1 LETGRL
7 SCCCRCRLEAWRG
20 RTFQGG
26 DDLRSPAGYAFHTG
40 RALIPNHLSD
50 EDRFR
55 TPALLVEHGI
65 ARAIDVIIQSDAKRY
80 GLLEVDSPG
89 EGKFDEADISFME
102 SFAAIL
108 GVAIQ
113 RGEREA
119 PLQEAVALQDVL
131 VQEASHKIKN
141 SLSVVAGLLFMQA
154 RTAANEEVAHA
165 LRDAGHR
172 LQTVASVHDL
182 LWRNKTGCTVG
193 LGSFIGELCDHLQ
206 QSTPGILIRSQV
218 EDVEDLTQQAVTIGL
233 LVNELVTNAIKYA
246 FDEAGGV
253 VGVQILSAEEGRLRL
268 LVVDHGT
275 GLPLDF
281 EAAGKSSLGVN
292 LIASLSRQIGGEP
305 RWERLEPGTRFV
317 VDVLP
322 ASDCAV
328 PELR

>member
-1 LETGRL
+1 
-7 SCCCRCRLEAWRG
+7 
-20 RTFQGG
+20 
-26 DDLRSPAGYAFHTG
+26 
-40 RALIPNHLSD
+40 
-50 EDRFR
+50 
-55 TPALLVEHGI
+55 
-65 ARAIDVIIQSDAKRY
+65 
-80 GLLEVDSPG
+80 LEVDSPG

-182 LWRNKTGCTVG
+182 LWRNNTGCTVG

-268 LVVDHGT
+268 LVIDHGT